1 MQLTIH
7 DLTIGYSTG
16 HQTTAILS
24 HLNLSLKQGR
34 LTALLGR
41 NGAGKSTLLRTITS
55 ASQPIDGS
63 IDIDGKDLT
72 TMNGRERSRLIAL
85 VTTERITVGGLT
97 VTDLVALGRQPHT
110 GFLGRLSQTD
120 RDIVTHS
127 MQLVGI
133 SHKANAYTAD
143 LSDGERQKAMIARA
157 LAQDTP
163 IIILDEPTA
172 FLDIASR
179 IETMQL
185 LHKLSHEQ
193 NKAILLSSHD
203 LSQSL
208 LMADDLWLITNDGE
222 LINGT
227 TANLL
232 KENALERLFDN
243 PRIKFNPTLL
253 DFQYQE

>member
-1 MQLTIH
+1 MQLTTH
-7 DLTIGYSTG
+7 DLTIGYITG
-16 HQTTAILS
+16 KQTTAILS
-24 HLNLSLKQGR
+24 HLNLNLKQGR

-41 NGAGKSTLLRTITS
+41 NGACKSTLLRTITS

-72 TMNGRERSRLIAL
+72 AMNGRERSRIIAL
-85 VTTERITVGGLT
+85 VTTERITVRGLT
-97 VTDLVALGRQPHT
+97 VTDLVSLGRQPHT
-110 GFLGRLSQTD
+110 GFLGRLSQSD
-120 RDIVTHS
+120 RDTVEHA

-133 SHKANAYTAD
+133 DHKANSYTSD

-185 LHKLSHEQ
+185 LHKLAHEQ
-193 NKAILLSSHD
+193 GKAVLLSSHD

-208 LMADDLWLITNDGE
+208 LMADDLWLITNKGK
-222 LINGT
+222 LIDGT
-227 TANLL
+227 TAELL